1 MKITLLLVGKTTNKH
16 LDALIEDYRQRI
28 AHYLPFE
35 MTVIP
40 ELKTAKS
47 LSIEQQKEKE
57 GELILQQLK
66 PGDNLILLD
75 ERGDEYRSVEFA
87 HFLTRQFLLPYR
99 RIVFLIGGP
108 YGFSQAVYGK
118 CQTRVS
124 LSQMTFS
131 HQMIRLLFTEQLYR
145 ALTIINGEPYHH
157 E

>member
-57 GELILQQLK
+57 GE
-66 PGDNLILLD
+66 
-75 ERGDEYRSVEFA
+75 
-87 HFLTRQFLLPYR
+87 H
-99 RIVFLIGGP
+99 
-108 YGFSQAVYGK
+108 
-118 CQTRVS
+118 
-124 LSQMTFS
+124 
-131 HQMIRLLFTEQLYR
+131 
-145 ALTIINGEPYHH
+145 
-157 E
+157 